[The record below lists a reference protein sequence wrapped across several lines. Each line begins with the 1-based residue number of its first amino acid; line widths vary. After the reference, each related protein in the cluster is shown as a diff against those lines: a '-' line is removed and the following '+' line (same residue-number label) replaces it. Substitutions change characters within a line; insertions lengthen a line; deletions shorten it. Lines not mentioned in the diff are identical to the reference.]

1 VSLTIIHLNGNLGG
15 DAELRYL
22 ASGTPMLSFRVAC
35 ASYLGSGER
44 RQEHVDWYRCVLF
57 GQRGEALASSL
68 TKGTRVNVVGR
79 LTHRDYTRQDGTP
92 GCSLEVT
99 VMALDFS
106 SLRQASSRGAASE
119 LVVDADEVPF

>member
-1 VSLTIIHLNGNLGG
+1 MSLTIIHLNGNLGA
-15 DAELRYL
+15 DAELRHL
-22 ASGTPMLSFRVAC
+22 ASGLPMLSFRVAC

-57 GQRGEALASSL
+57 GPRGDDLARSL

-79 LTHRDYTRQDGTP
+79 LTHRTYTRQDGTP
-92 GCSLEVT
+92 GCSLEVR

-106 SLRQASSRGAASE
+106 SLRQSSSMGAASE
-119 LVVDADEVPF
+119 MMVDADEVPF